1 MSETKQYRAQ
11 FTPQELVVILRASI
25 KMGTLMRQHR
35 EFLLNVL
42 ANYMG
47 EEEHAQLVRL
57 MERQYYEMSQ
67 KCADA
72 TQLLER
78 KHARQLRAEEEEQ
91 SHGQ

>member
-1 MSETKQYRAQ
+1 MSETKKGGQY
-11 FTPQELVVILRASI
+11 TGKELTVLLRASI
-25 KMGTLMRQHR
+25 KMGMLMRQHR

-78 KHARQLRAEEEEQ
+78 EHQRMNRAQEEEQ